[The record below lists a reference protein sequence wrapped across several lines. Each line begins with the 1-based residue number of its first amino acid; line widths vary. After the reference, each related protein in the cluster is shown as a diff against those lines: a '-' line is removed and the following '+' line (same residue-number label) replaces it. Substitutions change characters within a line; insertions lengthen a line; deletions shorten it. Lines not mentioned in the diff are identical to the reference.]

1 MGSMITRILFRAA
14 PLLIG
19 LFLLSTLAS
28 RLVGAAQAP
37 SPMLTGFTTDC
48 DGQAEAC
55 WYGIIP
61 GVTAIQDARKTL
73 EALGYQRELAG
84 TELSDRLMPYRSLDN
99 IPRCADVYFG
109 YQVIGVKTVILWC
122 MDITIGELMR
132 VLGAPDGRVSYG
144 PLGEDW
150 VYSHL
155 TIRLKPG
162 WWRVPDAAVDHL
174 RLVLDDEGY
183 TRRAKP
189 WHGFLPRW
197 RYCQLEPDY
206 EGCAA

>member
-1 MGSMITRILFRAA
+1 MGSMITRTLFHAA

-19 LFLLSTLAS
+19 FFLLSG
-28 RLVGAAQAP
+28 LVARAFGGIQTP
-37 SPMLTGFTTDC
+37 SPALRGFTTDC
-48 DGQAEAC
+48 EQQISPC

-61 GVTAIQDARKTL
+61 GITAIQDARKTL
-73 EALGYQRELAG
+73 EALGYHRELAG
-84 TELSDRLMPYRSLDN
+84 TELSDRLMPYRSLEN
-99 IPRCADVYFG
+99 MPGCADVYFG
-109 YQVIGVKTVILWC
+109 YQVIGVKTIILWC
-122 MDITIGELMR
+122 MEITIGELMT
-132 VLGAPDGRVSYG
+132 VLGQPEGRVDYG

-150 VYSHL
+150 VYGQL

-162 WWRVPDAAVDHL
+162 WWRVPDASVDHL

-189 WHGFLPRW
+189 WHGFLPQW

-206 EGCAA
+206 EGCAE